1 MGARIGMKPN
11 ILIVDDE
18 QVIREVLTEKLTNA
32 GYQCVTAG
40 NSSEALRKLETDNT
54 FSLVLSDIDMPG
66 QNGISLL
73 RDIKSRSND
82 IDVVMVTGVV
92 DIDTAVQAIRLGASD
107 YITKPF
113 NLDEVVITVERTL
126 DKRRL
131 IRENREYQ
139 VSLERKVEER
149 TIEVRRKSEEVER
162 LYRELKIAFEQ
173 IRSTYDTT
181 LEALM
186 EALDTRDTETQ
197 GHSRRVSEYT
207 VSVAKRL
214 AVQEPELTQMKWGA
228 LLHDVGKIGVPD
240 AILRKPGPLTPEEWV
255 EMRKHPELGRR
266 ILAGIRFLDGA
277 VPIVYCHQERY
288 DGTGYP
294 RGLKGDQIP
303 LGARIFAV
311 VDTLDAMTM
320 NRPYRK
326 ALPYERARQEVI
338 QFAGVQ
344 FDPRVVDAFLQVPEE
359 EWHEINRQIKA
370 DLASRGMAHRY

>member
-326 ALPYERARQEVI
+326 ALPYDRARQEVI

-370 DLASRGMAHRY
+370 DLSSRGMAHRY

>member
-1 MGARIGMKPN
+1 MKPN
-11 ILIVDDE
+11 LLIVDDE
-18 QVIREVLTEKLTNA
+18 AVIREVLTERLSTA
-32 GYQCVTAG
+32 GYPCEAVG
-40 NSSEALRKLETDNT
+40 SSAEALAKLRNGGG
-54 FSLVLSDIDMPG
+54 FCLVLSDIDMPG
-66 QNGISLL
+66 GNGIALL
-73 RDIKSRSND
+73 REIKKTYPD
-82 IDVVMVTGVV
+82 IDVVMVTGML
-92 DIDTAVQAIRLGASD
+92 DLDTAISSIRMGASD

-113 NLDEVVITVERTL
+113 NLDQVLLTVERAL
-126 DKRRL
+126 EKRRL
-131 IRENREYQ
+131 TLENRQYQ
-139 VSLERKVEER
+139 HSLEVMVEER
-149 TIEVRRKSEEVER
+149 THELVGKSAEVER
-162 LYRELKIAFEQ
+162 LYRELKTAFER
-173 IRSTYDTT
+173 IRSTYETT

-207 VSVAKRL
+207 VTVARHL
-214 AVQEPELTQMKWGA
+214 GVQEPELTQMRWGA

-266 ILAGIRFLDGA
+266 ILSGIKFLEGA
-277 VPIVYCHQERY
+277 VPVVYCHQERY

-326 ALPYERARQEVI
+326 ALPYERAHEEIRQ
-338 QFAGVQ
+338 FTGSQ
-344 FDPRVVDAFLQVPEE
+344 FDPEVVDHFLQIPKEHWEDV
-359 EWHEINRQIKA
+359 NRQIKSE
-370 DLASRGMAHRY
+370 LAARGMAHKY

>member
-1 MGARIGMKPN
+1 MKPHL
-11 ILIVDDE
+11 LIVDDE
-18 QVIREVLTEKLTNA
+18 QVIREVLSERLTGA
-32 GYQCVTAG
+32 GYQCAAAA
-40 NSSEALRKLETDNT
+40 NAAEALVKLRNGGGY
-54 FSLVLSDIDMPG
+54 SLVLTDIDMPG
-66 QNGISLL
+66 QNGIALLKEIRGSLP
-73 RDIKSRSND
+73 D

-92 DIDTAVQAIRLGASD
+92 DVDTAIQSIRMGASD
-107 YITKPF
+107 YLTKPF
-113 NLDEVVITVERTL
+113 NLEEVVLIVERTL
-126 DKRRL
+126 EKRRL
-131 IRENREYQ
+131 MRENREYQ
-139 VSLERKVEER
+139 QSLERKVEER
-149 TIEVRRKSEEVER
+149 THEVRRKSEEVER
-162 LYRELKIAFEQ
+162 LYSELKTAFEQ
-173 IRSTYDTT
+173 IRATYDTT

-207 VSVAKRL
+207 VAVAR
-214 AVQEPELTQMKWGA
+214 AMNVQEPDLTQMRWGA

-240 AILRKPGPLTPEEWV
+240 AILRKPGPLTPAEWV

-266 ILAGIRFLDGA
+266 ILANIRFLEGA

-326 ALPYERARQEVI
+326 ALAYERAREEVAR
-338 QFAGVQ
+338 FSGVQ
-344 FDPRVVDAFLQVPEE
+344 FDPRVVEAFLQIPGE
-359 EWHEINRQIKA
+359 EWLRIQRDIKT
-370 DLASRGMAHRY
+370 DLAARGMAHKY

>member
-1 MGARIGMKPN
+1 MKPN
-11 ILIVDDE
+11 LLIVDDE
-18 QVIREVLTEKLTNA
+18 QVIREVLTEKLTES
-32 GYQCVTAG
+32 GYPCAAVS
-40 NSSEALRKLETDNT
+40 NSAAALEKLSNGGGY
-54 FSLVLSDIDMPG
+54 SLVLSDIDMPG
-66 QNGISLL
+66 QNGITLL
-73 RDIKSRSND
+73 KRIKEMDRD
-82 IDVVMVTGVV
+82 IDVIMVTGVV
-92 DIDTAVQAIRLGASD
+92 DVDTAIRSIRMGASD

-113 NLDEVVITVERTL
+113 NLDDMLLTVERTL
-126 DKRRL
+126 EKRRL

-139 VSLERKVEER
+139 LSLERKVDER
-149 TIEVRRKSEEVER
+149 TEEVRRKSSEVEQ
-162 LYRELKIAFEQ
+162 LYGELKTAFEQ
-173 IRSTYDTT
+173 IRATYDTT

-197 GHSRRVSEYT
+197 GHSQRVSEYT
-207 VSVAKRL
+207 VAVARRL
-214 AVQEPELTQMKWGA
+214 GVQEPDLTQMRWGA

-266 ILAGIRFLDGA
+266 ILSNVRFLEGA
-277 VPIVYCHQERY
+277 IPIVYCHQERF

-294 RGLKGDQIP
+294 RGLKEEQIP

-338 QFAGVQ
+338 DFSGTQ
-344 FDPRVVDAFLQVPEE
+344 FDPRVVEQFLQVPHEE
-359 EWHEINRQIKA
+359 REEINRRIKA
-370 DLASRGMAHRY
+370 NLTARGMAHRY

>member
-1 MGARIGMKPN
+1 MKPHL
-11 ILIVDDE
+11 LIVDDE
-18 QVIREVLTEKLTNA
+18 QVIREVLTERLTGAGYPCAAAANA
-32 GYQCVTAG
+32 G
-40 NSSEALRKLETDNT
+40 EALARLRNGGGY
-54 FSLVLSDIDMPG
+54 SLVLTDIDMPG
-66 QNGISLL
+66 QNGIELLQEIRRSLP
-73 RDIKSRSND
+73 D

-92 DIDTAVQAIRLGASD
+92 DVDTAIQSIRMGASD
-107 YITKPF
+107 YLTKPF
-113 NLDEVVITVERTL
+113 NLEEVVLIVERTL
-126 DKRRL
+126 EKRRL
-131 IRENREYQ
+131 VRENREYQ
-139 VSLERKVEER
+139 QSLERKVEER
-149 TIEVRRKSEEVER
+149 THEVKRKSDEVER
-162 LYRELKIAFEQ
+162 LYSELKTAFEQ
-173 IRSTYDTT
+173 IRATYDTT

-207 VSVAKRL
+207 VVVARQMG
-214 AVQEPELTQMKWGA
+214 VNEPELTQMRWGA

-240 AILRKPGPLTPEEWV
+240 AILRKPGPLTPAEWV

-266 ILAGIRFLDGA
+266 ILANIRFLEGA

-338 QFAGVQ
+338 RFSGVQ
-344 FDPRVVDAFLQVPEE
+344 FDPRVVEAFLQIPEE
-359 EWHEINRQIKA
+359 DWLRIQRDIKA
-370 DLASRGMAHRY
+370 DLTARGMAHKY

>member
-1 MGARIGMKPN
+1 MKPN
-11 ILIVDDE
+11 LLIVDDE
-18 QVIREVLTEKLTNA
+18 QVIREVLTEKLTSS
-32 GYQCVTAG
+32 GYHCEVAP
-40 NSSEALRKLETDNT
+40 NSTEALRKLDNSHY

-66 QNGISLL
+66 MNGMQLL
-73 RDIKSRSND
+73 REIKGRNGD

-92 DIDTAVQAIRLGASD
+92 DIDTAIQAIRLGASD

-113 NLDEVVITVERTL
+113 NLDEVVLTVEHTL
-126 DKRRL
+126 EKRRL

-139 VSLERKVEER
+139 NSLERKVEER
-149 TIEVRRKSEEVER
+149 TQEVRHKSNEVER
-162 LYRELKIAFEQ
+162 LYKELKVAFEQ

-207 VSVAKRL
+207 VAVAKRMN
-214 AVQEPELTQMKWGA
+214 VREPELTQMKWGA

-266 ILAGIRFLDGA
+266 ILSGIKFLDGA

-294 RGLKGDQIP
+294 RGLKEDQIP

-344 FDPRVVDAFLQVPEE
+344 FDPRVVEAFLKVPEE
-359 EWHEINRQIKA
+359 EWQEIQRGIKA
-370 DLASRGMAHRY
+370 DLTSRGMAHRY

>member
-1 MGARIGMKPN
+1 MKQSL
-11 ILIVDDE
+11 LIVDDE
-18 QVIREVLTEKLTNA
+18 QVIREVLTEKLTSA
-32 GYQCVTAG
+32 GYRCDSAG
-40 NSSEALRKLETDNT
+40 NSAEALKKLENGNA
-54 FSLVLSDIDMPG
+54 FCLVLSDIDMPG
-66 QNGISLL
+66 QNGMSLL
-73 RDIKSRSND
+73 KEIKSRNPE

-92 DIDTAVQAIRLGASD
+92 DVDTAIQSIRLGASD
-107 YITKPF
+107 YLTKPF
-113 NLDEVVITVERTL
+113 NLDDVVLTVERTL
-126 DKRRL
+126 EKRRL

-139 VSLERKVEER
+139 QSLERKVEER
-149 TIEVRRKSEEVER
+149 TIEVRRKSDEVER

-207 VSVAKRL
+207 VAIARRIGV
-214 AVQEPELTQMKWGA
+214 VEPELTQMRWGA

-240 AILRKPGPLTPEEWV
+240 AILRKPGPLTPQEWI

-266 ILAGIRFLDGA
+266 ILSAIKFLEGA

-294 RGLKGDQIP
+294 RGLQGDKIP

-326 ALPYERARQEVI
+326 ALPYEQARAEVI
-338 QFAGVQ
+338 KFAGIQ
-344 FDPRVVDAFLQVPEE
+344 FDPRVVEAFLQIPEE
-359 EWHEINRQIKA
+359 EWHQINRQIKA
-370 DLASRGMAHRY
+370 ELSARGMAHKY

>member
-1 MGARIGMKPN
+1 MKPTL
-11 ILIVDDE
+11 LIVDDE
-18 QVIREVLTEKLTNA
+18 QVIREVLSERLSSA
-32 GYQCVTAG
+32 GYSCTLAS
-40 NSSEALRKLETDNT
+40 NAAEALQRLGNGHGY
-54 FSLVLSDIDMPG
+54 SLVLSDIDMPG
-66 QNGISLL
+66 KNGITLL
-73 RDIKSRSND
+73 RDIKELNAD

-92 DIDTAVQAIRLGASD
+92 DIDTAIQAIRMGASD

-113 NLDEVVITVERTL
+113 NLDEVVLTVERTVE
-126 DKRRL
+126 KRRL
-131 IRENREYQ
+131 IRENRDYQ
-139 VSLERKVEER
+139 TSLERMVDER
-149 TIEVRRKSEEVER
+149 TQEVRHKSAEVER
-162 LYRELKIAFEQ
+162 LYTELKQAFEQ
-173 IRSTYDTT
+173 IRTTYETT

-186 EALDTRDTETQ
+186 EALDMRDTETQ

-207 VSVAKRL
+207 AAVARHMG
-214 AVQEPELTQMKWGA
+214 VHEPELTQVRWGA

-240 AILRKPGPLTPEEWV
+240 AILRKPGPLTPQEWV

-266 ILAGIRFLDGA
+266 ILAGIKFLEGA

-326 ALPYERARQEVI
+326 ALPYEAARQEI
-338 QFAGVQ
+338 IKFAGVQ
-344 FDPRVVDAFLQVPEE
+344 FDPSVVDHFLQISEQ
-359 EWHEINRQIKA
+359 EWERIRHEIKSE
-370 DLASRGMAHRY
+370 LTSRGMAHRY

>member
-1 MGARIGMKPN
+1 MKPSL
-11 ILIVDDE
+11 LIVDDE
-18 QVIREVLTEKLTNA
+18 QVIRDVLTERLTAA
-32 GYQCVTAG
+32 GYPCVAAS
-40 NSSEALRKLETDNT
+40 NASEALARLTNGGGC
-54 FSLVLSDIDMPG
+54 SLVLSDIDMPG
-66 QNGISLL
+66 QSGISLL
-73 RDIKSRSND
+73 QQIKQMNPD
-82 IDVVMVTGVV
+82 IDVVMVTGIV
-92 DIDTAVQAIRLGASD
+92 DVDTAIQSIRMGATD

-113 NLDEVVITVERTL
+113 NLDEVVLTVERAL
-126 DKRRL
+126 EKQRL
-131 IRENREYQ
+131 VRENREYQ
-139 VSLERKVEER
+139 SSLERKVEER
-149 TIEVRRKSEEVER
+149 TQELRGKAAEVER
-162 LYRELKIAFEQ
+162 LYRELKTAFEQ
-173 IRSTYDTT
+173 IRATYDTT

-207 VSVAKRL
+207 VAVARRMGL
-214 AVQEPELTQMKWGA
+214 QEPDLTQIRWGA

-240 AILRKPGPLTPEEWV
+240 AILRKPGSLTPEEWI

-266 ILAGIRFLDGA
+266 ILSGIRFLEGA

-294 RGLKGDQIP
+294 RGLKGEQIP

-326 ALPYERARQEVI
+326 ALPYEQARTEI
-338 QFAGVQ
+338 GKFAGLQ
-344 FDPRVVDAFLQVPEE
+344 FDPQVVESFLKVPKEE
-359 EWHEINRQIKA
+359 FEEINRRIKA

>member
-1 MGARIGMKPN
+1 MKPN
-11 ILIVDDE
+11 LLIVDDE
-18 QVIREVLTEKLTNA
+18 PVIREVLMEKLTTS
-32 GYQCVTAG
+32 GYPCTAVA
-40 NSSEALRKLETDNT
+40 NSSEALSTLRSGH

-66 QNGISLL
+66 GDGIGLL
-73 RDIKSRSND
+73 QQIKKTYKD
-82 IDVVMVTGVV
+82 VDVVMVTGVL
-92 DIDTAVQAIRLGASD
+92 DLDTAIGSIRLGASD

-113 NLDEVVITVERTL
+113 NLDQVMLTVERTL
-126 DKRRL
+126 EKRRL
-131 IRENREYQ
+131 TTENQQYQ
-139 VSLERKVEER
+139 VSLERMVDER
-149 TIEVRRKSEEVER
+149 TQELRRKTVEVER
-162 LYRELKIAFEQ
+162 LYRELKTAFEQ

-207 VSVAKRL
+207 VAVARHMGVK
-214 AVQEPELTQMKWGA
+214 EPDLTQMRWGA

-240 AILRKPGPLTPEEWV
+240 AILRKPAALSPEEWI

-266 ILAGIRFLDGA
+266 ILAGVKFLEGA
-277 VPIVYCHQERY
+277 VPIVFCHQERF

-294 RGLKGDQIP
+294 RGLKGEQIP

-326 ALPYERARQEVI
+326 ALTYERAREEI
-338 QFAGVQ
+338 DKFKGIQ
-344 FDPRVVDAFLQVPEE
+344 FDPVVAEHFLQIPKE
-359 EWHEINRQIKA
+359 EWDLINRQIKN
-370 DLASRGMAHRY
+370 DLAAKGMAHKY